1 MNKRILLCVDADLS
15 PITQHALRT
24 IGEFAEEVAPRVRL
38 VLLHVIPL
46 TQAVATHPGMYVGQ
60 VLPVEVTSLQR
71 SQAEEMLRRA
81 RLLLLKQGVEP
92 DRVETM
98 VRIGIPAD
106 EIARV
111 ARESGVSC

>member
-24 IGEFAEEVAPRVRL
+24 IGEFVEQVAPRVRL

-71 SQAEEMLRRA
+71 SQAEETLRKASMILRQ
-81 RLLLLKQGVEP
+81 QGVEP
-92 DRVETM
+92 GQVETM
-98 VRIGIPAD
+98 VRIGVPA
-106 EIARV
+106 A
-111 ARESGVSC
+111 